1 MDFGGFHEEEK
12 DGNLFLE
19 YHHPKYHP
27 KPKTHSLSPSGEAVS
42 DDHLL
47 QPLFL
52 CPSARKFKDRTGNIF
67 PLNSSPEFVFS
78 TRSATYHSVLPL
90 FWCNNKEFDIDGGC
104 NICRHSNFGTDYY
117 FCDIC
122 TKKYHKEC
130 VESPL
135 KIKHPYHPQ
144 HSLQLYFHFLL
155 YSINCLCCRRR
166 VNFLVYY
173 CTICNVF
180 MHPVCAVKPIPFVID
195 PPKRH
200 ADHPLTFFPRQT
212 SLTCNFCGL
221 VRKLYPTYICVRCN
235 FVFHSDCMYSP
246 SVIKISRHNHRIS
259 YTFSLRSC
267 EWSCGVF
274 HQIIDGDYG
283 AYTCDKCG
291 HYAVHSR
298 CALEKNVWDGKDLE
312 GLPDKDDITQD
323 VGSFNIISK
332 EVILHF
338 LHDHHF
344 RLEVS
349 ILYNEKKLCQAC
361 YLPIFEGNFYSC
373 VECDDFIFHE
383 TCAKFCRILQ
393 HALHPHPL
401 TLKAAS
407 RYGMDRFGC
416 SSCNRGCRGFVY
428 ECCIRG
434 CIFTLDVKCASI
446 AEPFCFQGHKHPL
459 FIFVGRDGKLICRV
473 CKTERHNQLN
483 CIKCDFIVCMK
494 CATLPYRARYEHDK
508 HFLTAIWEEEVREK
522 DWCEVCERNLRDTNT
537 KVFYWCV
544 ECCTIFHIECV
555 LGKNSNLSLSQTLK
569 FWVQRAQI
577 LLENLNL

>member
-1 MDFGGFHEEEK
+1 MVTYFWNIIIPSIIPNQKHIAYLHPVKQSAMTIFF
-12 DGNLFLE
+12 NLFFYAQVHENLKIE
-19 YHHPKYHP
+19 LGIFSRSILPP
-27 KPKTHSLSPSGEAVS
+27 SSSSLQEVLHIIQYSRCFGATIKNSILMVDAIYAVTQI
-42 DDHLL
+42 LAL
-47 QPLFL
+47 TIIFVTF
-52 CPSARKFKDRTGNIF
+52 ARKSITKNA
-67 PLNSSPEFVFS
+67 SSLHLKS
-78 TRSATYHSVLPL
+78 NTLITLSIR
-90 FWCNNKEFDIDGGC
+90 
-104 NICRHSNFGTDYY
+104 SNFTFTSFFTVLIVYA
-117 FCDIC
+117 
-122 TKKYHKEC
+122 
-130 VESPL
+130 VEE
-135 KIKHPYHPQ
+135 
-144 HSLQLYFHFLL
+144 
-155 YSINCLCCRRR
+155 
-166 VNFLVYY
+166 
-173 CTICNVF
+173 
-180 MHPVCAVKPIPFVID
+180 D
-195 PPKRH
+195 
-200 ADHPLTFFPRQT
+200 
-212 SLTCNFCGL
+212 
-221 VRKLYPTYICVRCN
+221 
-235 FVFHSDCMYSP
+235 DCMYSP

-361 YLPIFEGNFYSC
+361 YLPIFEG
-373 VECDDFIFHE
+373 
-383 TCAKFCRILQ
+383 
-393 HALHPHPL
+393 
-401 TLKAAS
+401 
-407 RYGMDRFGC
+407 
-416 SSCNRGCRGFVY
+416 
-428 ECCIRG
+428 
-434 CIFTLDVKCASI
+434 
-446 AEPFCFQGHKHPL
+446 
-459 FIFVGRDGKLICRV
+459 RDGKLICRV